1 MPTKHEKVTALI
13 KRIKRDYPLMT
24 SCDMATLILEEL
36 GIDDNMQ
43 MTTSESVVFN
53 STYEQ

>member
-1 MPTKHEKVTALI
+1 MNKYEKVTALL
-13 KRIKRDYPLMT
+13 KRIKRDYPHMT
-24 SCDMATLILEEL
+24 SADMATLILEEL

-43 MTTSESVVFN
+43 LTTTEPVVFN